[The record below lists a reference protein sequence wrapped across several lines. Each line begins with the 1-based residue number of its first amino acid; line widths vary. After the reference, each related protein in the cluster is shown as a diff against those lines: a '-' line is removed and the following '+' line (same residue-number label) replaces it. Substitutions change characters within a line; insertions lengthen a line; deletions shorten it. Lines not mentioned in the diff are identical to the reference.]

1 MCQVACGSF
10 QCLYNGF
17 LSCRKED
24 FMTIE
29 QVYYKVVTKEL
40 SLSQFKT
47 IIGNMIEEAED
58 NVYLESEQMF
68 DLMD

>member
-1 MCQVACGSF
+1 M
-10 QCLYNGF
+10 
-17 LSCRKED
+17 D

-58 NVYLESEQMF
+58 NIYLESEQMF
-68 DLMD
+68 DLID